1 MKKPVFFFI
10 ALVLILSSFNGFSQ
24 MVRKDMVIP
33 DIPGYRT
40 LKCDFHIHTVFSD
53 GDVWPTTRVDEAWLM
68 GYDAIS
74 ITDHLE
80 YQPKKKYIPVQ
91 HNASYEIAKPQGDRQ
106 DLIVIKGSEITR
118 VMPPGHLN
126 AIFIQ
131 DATRIE
137 TDRIKHMHAATS
149 PMPGYLDSI
158 DHQHQDYLLA
168 IEEAVNQGGYV
179 FWNHPGWESQAKEG
193 IKIYDIHQDL
203 INKGWLKGMEV
214 ANGNEWYPE
223 AFQWCLDYGLAM
235 LSNSDIHPTEG
246 IFEKRVKDGKRPVTL
261 VFARERSE
269 ESIHEALNQA
279 RTAVWFKD
287 MVIGKQEYL
296 EPLVNESLELSKSFY
311 TDNRENRFYNLKNKS
326 DFRLLLQPDE
336 GGLVELLPQT
346 TTIITMSQD
355 KTSMGYT
362 IENFLVGPE
371 KPLYMKLNF
380 D

>member
-1 MKKPVFFFI
+1 MKKFI
-10 ALVLILSSFNGFSQ
+10 FSFIFIFLFDIGGFSQ
-24 MVRKDMVIP
+24 FVRQDMRVP
-33 DIPGYRT
+33 DIPGYHT

-53 GDVWPTTRVDEAWLM
+53 GDVWPTVRVDEAWLM

-80 YQPKKKYIPVQ
+80 YQPHKKYIPVQ

-126 AIFIQ
+126 AIFIK

-137 TDRIKHMHAATS
+137 TERIKHMHAATA
-149 PMPGYLDSI
+149 PLPGYMDSI

-168 IEEAVNQGGYV
+168 IEEAVNQGGFV

-193 IKIYDIHQDL
+193 IKFYDVHGDL
-203 INKGWLKGMEV
+203 IKRGWLKGIEV
-214 ANGNEWYPE
+214 ANGDEWYPE
-223 AFQWCLDYGLAM
+223 AFQWCLDYGVAM

-246 IFEKRVKDGKRPVTL
+246 IFEKKVNDGKRPVTL
-261 VFARERSE
+261 VFVRERSE
-269 ESIHEALNQA
+269 NAIHEALDQA

-287 MVIGKQEYL
+287 MVVGKQEFL
-296 EPLVNESLELSKSFY
+296 EPLIHQSLEISKSFY
-311 TDNRENRFYNLKNKS
+311 TDNRQNRYFNLKNKS
-326 DFRLLLQPDE
+326 DFTLHLLPDE
-336 GGLVELLPQT
+336 GDMIELIPQT
-346 TTIITMSQD
+346 STIITMEKD
-355 KTSMGYT
+355 KSVMGYT
-362 IENFLVGPE
+362 VKNFLVEPD
-371 KPLYMKLNF
+371 KSLYITLSF